1 MASIH
6 SRWAQQRGHRPVRI
20 ANCSG
25 YKADP
30 GYKMLE
36 QASLG
41 DVDFIT
47 GDYLAEVNIAENAE
61 AMAAGTHP
69 GYEFTAWDGIQQSID
84 VLNEKGIKVI
94 VNGGAQNPKGLAERV
109 CGLVRD
115 KSYGLKVA
123 WIEGDNLL
131 KEAREMVK
139 NGQLPPHLDSENAEV
154 HLAKGVTRS
163 PDSQKKPIVSAN
175 AYLGAREIVKAL
187 ELGADIVIAGR
198 VADAS
203 PVSTIESLQSRNL
216 IEAGN
221 RGRMVLA
228 FLVRD
233 GLRSISWRSRSW
245 SFDRVLWLCDWFEF
259 CRILRMATGLTIR
272 YTIWHRRSCR

>member
-1 MASIH
+1 MPSHA
-6 SRWAQQRGHRPVRI
+6 RWAEQRGKRPVRV

-84 VLNEKGIKVI
+84 VLNEKRIKVV
-94 VNGGAQNPKGLAERV
+94 VNGGALNPKGLAERV
-109 CGLVRD
+109 CKLV
-115 KSYGLKVA
+115 KEKGYSLKVA

-131 KEAREMVK
+131 AEAKEMAR
-139 NGQLPPHLDSENAEV
+139 NGELPPHLDSGNEDV
-154 HLAKGVTRS
+154 HLAKGVTQS

-175 AYLGAREIVKAL
+175 AYLGAREITKAL

-203 PVSTIESLQSRNL
+203 PVS
-216 IEAGN
+216 
-221 RGRMVLA
+221 
-228 FLVRD
+228 
-233 GLRSISWRSRSW
+233 SIKTTDEKC
-245 SFDRVLWLCDWFEF
+245 F
-259 CRILRMATGLTIR
+259 
-272 YTIWHRRSCR
+272 

>member
-1 MASIH
+1 MITAKLAPRRVPEVDGYQPPLYPAEILTGRIISQNSDTGYILQSLSPSVPFQFLFSITMASIH
-6 SRWAQQRGHRPVRI
+6 ERWTQQRGHRPVRI

-25 YKADP
+25 YKTDP

-61 AMAAGTHP
+61 AMAVGEHP
-69 GYEFTAWDGIQQSID
+69 GYEFTAWNGIQQSID

-109 CGLVRD
+109 CGLVKD
-115 KSYGLKVA
+115 KGYGLKVA

-131 KEAREMVK
+131 EEAREMVK
-139 NGQLPPHLDSENAEV
+139 NGELPPHLDSENTGV

-203 PVSTIESLQSRNL
+203 PVSITDIRRHEL
-216 IEAGN
+216 I
-221 RGRMVLA
+221 
-228 FLVRD
+228 
-233 GLRSISWRSRSW
+233 
-245 SFDRVLWLCDWFEF
+245 
-259 CRILRMATGLTIR
+259 
-272 YTIWHRRSCR
+272 